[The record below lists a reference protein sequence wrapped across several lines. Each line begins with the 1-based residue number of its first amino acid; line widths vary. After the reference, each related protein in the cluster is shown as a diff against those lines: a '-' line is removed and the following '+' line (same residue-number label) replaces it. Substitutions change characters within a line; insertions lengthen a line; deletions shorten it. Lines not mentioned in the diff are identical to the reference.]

1 MTSVSFYKLS
11 GDLQVALAQVCQLT
25 QKAVNANQQVLCLV
39 PDKETAEQLDKLL
52 WGFQASAFVPH
63 GVGTE
68 HLPIAI
74 SADSSDPGEHH
85 GILINLQGAI
95 PTWFSRFER
104 VMEVIYPEPAYE
116 QIKRDN
122 FKFYK
127 ERGYSLSFH
136 DLTEKFKP

>member
-11 GDLQVALAQVCQLT
+11 GDLQVALALVCQLT
-25 QKAVNANQQVLCLV
+25 QKAINANQQVLCLV
-39 PDKETAEQLDKLL
+39 PDQDTAQQLDKLL
-52 WGFQASAFVPH
+52 WDFQASAFVAH
-63 GVGTE
+63 GLGTE

-74 SADSSDPGEHH
+74 SADNSDPGEHH
-85 GILINLQGAI
+85 GILINLQGPI

-104 VMEVIYPEPAYE
+104 VMEVIYPEPDYE
-116 QIKRDN
+116 QTKRDN

>member
-11 GDLQVALAQVCQLT
+11 GDLKVALALVCQLT
-25 QKAVNANQQVLCLV
+25 QKAINANQQVLCLV
-39 PDKETAEQLDKLL
+39 PDQDTAQQLDKLL
-52 WGFQASAFVPH
+52 WDFQASGFVPH
-63 GVGTE
+63 GLGTE

-74 SADSSDPGEHH
+74 SADNSDHGEHH
-85 GILINLQGAI
+85 GILINLQGPI

-104 VMEVIYPEPAYE
+104 VMEVIYPEPDYE

-136 DLTEKFKP
+136 DLSEKFIP